1 MDTEIFVCKICGRN
15 SKEANLL
22 TAILDRERE
31 FVKICETCAVVEHAV
46 IIPKPTKKQ
55 LVETEVPYTVYE
67 RLARMSGVKPK
78 ENVLMQERMKQEK
91 AQQAARNFIG
101 KQETKFRNQA
111 GQPTDRQSIKV
122 LEEKGRKEAVID
134 FSSNEI
140 KIGDLQ
146 KLKKEMLEK

>member
-1 MDTEIFVCKICGRN
+1 MEIEITSCKICGRN

-22 TAILDRERE
+22 TAVMDRERE
-31 FVKICETCAVVEHAV
+31 FVKICETCAVVERAV
-46 IIPKPTKKQ
+46 VIQKPNKLQ
-55 LVETEVPYTVYE
+55 LQESEVPYTVYE

-78 ENVLMQERMKQEK
+78 EDVLMQERIKQEK
-91 AQQAARNFIG
+91 AQQAARNVLS
-101 KQETKFRNQA
+101 KQGIKSQTPVRQS
-111 GQPTDRQSIKV
+111 TDRQSIRV

>member
-1 MDTEIFVCKICGRN
+1 MVEICSLCGRN

-31 FVKICETCAVVEHAV
+31 FVNICETCAVVEMAV
-46 IIPKPTKKQ
+46 IIPKPSKTQ
-55 LVETEVPYTVYE
+55 LKEAEVPYTVYE

-78 ENVLMQERMKQEK
+78 ENVLMQERAKQEK
-91 AQQAARNFIG
+91 AQQAARNFRV
-101 KQETKFRNQA
+101 KQETEFRNQA
-111 GQPTDRQSIKV
+111 GQSTEKQSIKV

-134 FSSNEI
+134 FSSKEL